1 MKAEEKH
8 FTFQVEKLS
17 LGLIIN
23 LEDLWIQTVVWH
35 QAKNF
40 FWVPVFEAAD
50 SGYGVVYFSVTPT
63 QNITYIKQILSSHL
77 LILKIYFFK
86 YALILIRVVTAMK
99 KHHD

>member
-1 MKAEEKH
+1 MKAEKH

-23 LEDLWIQTVVWH
+23 LEDLLIQTVVWH
-35 QAKNF
+35 QGKNF
-40 FWVPVFEAAD
+40 FWVFEAAD